1 MTNLI
6 RAATPKQRMAVLSAF
21 IALLVLGVVVLGST
35 KERKTMELTEN
46 NAVTEAATPPRGT
59 SAPTKTA
66 TFALG

>member
-1 MTNLI
+1 MTDFI
-6 RAATPKQRMAVLSAF
+6 RAATPNQRIAVVSVF
-21 IALLVLGVVVLGST
+21 IAILVFGVVALGST

-46 NAVTEAATPPRGT
+46 NAVTATAIPPMDT

>member
-1 MTNLI
+1 MTDFI
-6 RAATPKQRMAVLSAF
+6 RAATPNQRFAVVSVF
-21 IALLVLGVVVLGST
+21 IAILVFGVVACGSA

-46 NAVTEAATPPRGT
+46 NAVTEAAISPMDT